1 MKKVLALLLGA
12 VLVFALVGCSASQ
25 PSETASQTAEPSASA
40 EVSTPETS
48 APPETSATDDK
59 IVVGMSMIDY
69 TNTGFIGIK
78 TGADEAAAD
87 YGIELIWKGCEG
99 NLDTQID
106 VIRGFIQQGVDVI
119 MIDSVDVNGLVSVVD
134 EATDAGIDVLAI
146 GSSIPGKANY
156 NAVYPDYVDSKFA
169 ARMIGTMYEGQSGTV
184 GLIVGSPGNLVSD
197 NRQKGFEDG
206 LKDYPNLKL
215 VTGLG
220 QWDATTSMTAAQD
233 IINANPD
240 LLHMHVIQDGMSY
253 GVLRAVQNSGKKI
266 PMSSNDGDAEG
277 LDNFESGAYVL
288 ENLNGAERIG
298 YWFVALCYF
307 IANDY
312 EMDITQYDTT
322 YKIMSDEL
330 KAKAIEKGL
339 DVVDGVKMT
348 IVSLEEAREI
358 GKNYRQEF
366 SKDTFVPTNSGN

>member
-1 MKKVLALLLGA
+1 MKKALTLLLVAVLAL
-12 VLVFALVGCSASQ
+12 ALVGCSAPQTST
-25 PSETASQTAEPSASA
+25 ETASQSA
-40 EVSTPETS
+40 EVSTSTEVSNPETS
-48 APPETSATDDK
+48 AAADTIT
-59 IVVGMSMIDY
+59 VGMSMIDY

-78 TGADEAAAD
+78 TGADKAAAD

-106 VIRGFIQQGVDVI
+106 VIRGFIQQKVDVV
-119 MIDSVDVNGLVSVVD
+119 MIDSVDVNGLVSVVN

-146 GSSIPGKANY
+146 GSSIPGTANY
-156 NAVYPDYVDSKFA
+156 NAVYPDYLDAKFA
-169 ARMIGTMYEGQSGTV
+169 ARMIGTMYEGQTGTI
-184 GLIVGSPGNLVSD
+184 GLIVGSSGNLVSD

-206 LKDYPNLKL
+206 IAEFPNLKL
-215 VTGLG
+215 VTGVG
-220 QWDATTSMTAAQD
+220 QWDATTAMTAAQD

-240 LLHMHVIQDGMSY
+240 LLHIHVIQDGMSY
-253 GVLRAVQNSGKKI
+253 GVLRAVQNSGKTI
-266 PMSSNDGDAEG
+266 TMSSNDGDAEG
-277 LDNFESGAYVL
+277 LDNYEAGYYVL

-312 EMDITQYDTT
+312 DMDITQYDTT

-330 KAKAIEKGL
+330 KAKATEGGI
-339 DVVDGVKMT
+339 DVVDGVQIT
-348 IVSLEEAREI
+348 TVSLEEAREM
-358 GKNYRQEF
+358 GQNYLREC